1 MTAGPL
7 RPRELRPA
15 TRGERRAR
23 VALVAVG
30 LGLALVGAVA
40 AVTTLPPAQWVRVA
54 LWLAAGVVVH
64 DAVVAPLAL
73 ALGVGVLGRVRRPAV
88 RRLLRAGLLLAATVV
103 VVAVPLL
110 ATGGLR

>member
-1 MTAGPL
+1 MSAGP
-7 RPRELRPA
+7 RPA

-23 VALVAVG
+23 VALVVVG
-30 LGLALVGAVA
+30 LALALVGALA
-40 AVTTLPPAQWVRVA
+40 FVTTEPPGQWLRVA

-73 ALGVGVLGRVRRPAV
+73 ALGVGVGARVRRPAV
-88 RRLLRAGLLLAATVV
+88 RRLLRALLLVLASAA